1 MINKKGM
8 VIMDK
13 LNKVDD
19 FSSEQE
25 DIKTYP
31 HLAPRERQVSDMI
44 AGGKKTSAIAAEL
57 GISPRT
63 VKGYKQKIC
72 NKTAKADRESWVTI
86 QENRK

>member
-44 AGGKKTSAIAAEL
+44 
-57 GISPRT
+57 R
-63 VKGYKQKIC
+63 
-72 NKTAKADRESWVTI
+72 WW
-86 QENRK
+86 